1 MNIAERLAK
10 YEERDF
16 SREIAAVNVLI
27 EEALQILFSSFP
39 DTFVFFGGASLVLF
53 YESPRH
59 SGDLDLLISAETP
72 PDADAL
78 QQVLEK
84 PLRATAE
91 TLGFVELTIEP
102 ARTTGEFLKLAVKT
116 GTQVLFTI
124 DLTRISA
131 IIRSELV
138 QFPITS
144 DSMERIAVPV
154 PSRDLQLL
162 FKAEAFLKRPFLKAR
177 DAFDIKLLRDSG
189 AKLDDNLQAHLTD
202 GPAAERLEDP
212 EFIATRIDQ
221 VDSLT
226 CKPELQPYLPK
237 DIYEEL
243 ERTDF
248 EPLREALRQ
257 LFSEWL

>member
-10 YEERDF
+10 YEQRGLV
-16 SREIAAVNVLI
+16 RETAAVNVLL
-27 EEALQILFSSFP
+27 EESLQILFSSFP

-53 YESPRH
+53 YGSPRH

-72 PDADAL
+72 PSADEL
-78 QQVLEK
+78 QRVLEQ
-84 PLRATAE
+84 PLRAAAE
-91 TLGFVELTIEP
+91 TLGFWELGIEP
-102 ARTTGEFLKLAVKT
+102 ARTTGEFLKLAVKA
-116 GTQVLFTI
+116 GGQILFTI

-131 IIRSELV
+131 VIRSELV
-138 QFPITS
+138 AFPLTS
-144 DSMERIAVPV
+144 DSAERITVAV

-189 AKLDDNLQAHLTD
+189 AELDDNLKAHLAD

-212 EFIATRIDQ
+212 EFIARRIDQ
-221 VDSLT
+221 VNSRT

-237 DIYEEL
+237 DIYDEL
-243 ERTDF
+243 ELVDF
-248 EPLREALRQ
+248 EPLRQTLRQ

>member
-91 TLGFVELTIEP
+91 TLGFVELTIES

-116 GTQVLFTI
+116 GTRVLFTI

-144 DSMERIAVPV
+144 DSMQRIAV

-189 AKLDDNLQAHLTD
+189 AKLDANLQAHLMD

-212 EFIATRIDQ
+212 EFIAKRIDQ
-221 VDSLT
+221 VNSRT

-237 DIYEEL
+237 DIYDEL
-243 ERTDF
+243 EITDF

-257 LFSEWL
+257 LFLEWL

>member
-10 YEERDF
+10 YEERGF

-27 EEALQILFSSFP
+27 EEALQVLFSSFP
-39 DTFVFFGGASLVLF
+39 DTFVFFGGASLVPF

-59 SGDLDLLISAETP
+59 SGDLDLLIGAETP
-72 PDADAL
+72 PGAGDL
-78 QQVLEK
+78 RQVLEQ

-116 GTQVLFTI
+116 GAQVLFTI

-221 VDSLT
+221 VDSRT

-237 DIYEEL
+237 HIYEEL